1 MKTTYGPAVREQ
13 VRQRMSPPNRE
24 SVAEIA
30 RSTGIAIPTIYSW
43 RHQWQKEGL
52 LVPASSKAPEQWS
65 AADKLAAVIQA
76 AALSGTDLGS
86 FCRERG
92 LYPKQLARWRQ
103 TAEDSNGPSAP
114 NMADQRRRV
123 LDTVNDPRFAD
134 LTPAQIVAILAEERI
149 YVGSEA
155 TFYRIMREEG
165 LLRHRGRA
173 RRPREPRAV
182 PMLEARG
189 IHQVLAW
196 DITHL
201 PGTVKDQFYYLYMVM
216 DIWSR
221 RILGT
226 EVHEWESGE
235 LARDFFVRVCGD
247 EGINKESEANLQ
259 SDNGASMRSF
269 TLATKMAELGVS
281 LSFSRPRVSNDNA
294 FAESLFHTM
303 KYHQSYPLRRFRD
316 LLSVRAWM
324 DSFTE

>member
-1 MKTTYGPAVREQ
+1 LIE
-13 VRQRMSPPNRE
+13 
-24 SVAEIA
+24 AED
-30 RSTGIAIPTIYSW
+30 RSQLLALL
-43 RHQWQKEGL
+43 QEGL
-52 LVPASSKAPEQWS
+52 HAGASFKAVANLFGICS
-65 AADKLAAVIQA
+65 RTLK
-76 AALSGTDLGS
+76 
-86 FCRERG
+86 
-92 LYPKQLARWRQ
+92 RWRIGINAQ
-103 TAEDSNGPSAP
+103 GFSVDCRKGSPRHVVHRFTAEE
-114 NMADQRRRV
+114 RRRV

-196 DITHL
+196 DVTHL
-201 PGTVKDQFYYLYMVM
+201 PGTVKDQFYYLYMVI

-235 LARDFFVRVCGD
+235 LARDFFVRVCRD

-269 TLATKMAELGVS
+269 KLAAKMRELGIS
-281 LSFSRPRVSNDNA
+281 LSFSRPGVSNDNA
-294 FAESLFHTM
+294 YPESLFKTM

-316 LLSVRAWM
+316 LLSVRDWV
-324 DSFTE
+324 DGFTE